1 MAGERILIVDDNPV
15 NLRLTTM
22 LLEKE
27 GYEVATAPDGESAL
41 RMLEQFNPRIILMDV
56 QLPGIDGLEVTR
68 RIKANPAHSGIVVV
82 ALTAYA
88 MKGDEEKALQ
98 AGCDGYVSK
107 PINTRAL
114 PRMIREYI
122 DGRRAVSKTVP
133 APNAGRFM
141 DSSVIDL
148 GALSERVGRNTELM
162 REIVQIFFDRYP
174 AILAK
179 ARDAVVARNFKEVER
194 AAHSIRGYVMNFNA
208 RRASEAARELE
219 ITGRLTDACN
229 IDMAFSKLEREIELL
244 APLLASLQ
252 GQQAAAVS
260 GGR

>member
-1 MAGERILIVDDNPV
+1 MAGERILVVDDNPV
-15 NLRLTTM
+15 NSRLTSM

-27 GYEVATAPDGESAL
+27 RYEVATASDGEAAL
-41 RMLEQFNPRIILMDV
+41 RTLEKFHPRLILMDV
-56 QLPGIDGLEVTR
+56 QLPGMDGLELTR
-68 RIKANPAHSGIVVV
+68 RIKANPAYSGVAIV

-114 PRMIREYI
+114 PRLIREHI
-122 DGRRAVSKTVP
+122 DGRRP
-133 APNAGRFM
+133 AAKPSLPPNGELFM

-148 GALSERVGRNTELM
+148 GALSERVGSNTELM

-174 AILAK
+174 AIMAK
-179 ARDAVVARNFKEVER
+179 ARQAVVARNFKEVER
-194 AAHSIRGYVMNFNA
+194 AAHSIRGYLVNFYA

-219 ITGRLTDACN
+219 IKGRLTDAGN
-229 IDMAFSKLEREIELL
+229 IEEALSNVEHEIELL
-244 APLLASLQ
+244 TPLLASLQ
-252 GQQAAAVS
+252 KKQTAAVCS
-260 GGR
+260 AR